1 MGYRAGVADDHD
13 LERFLTAQA
22 STYDA
27 ALAELRAGRKRTHWM
42 WFVFPQLRGLGRSET
57 ARFYGI
63 VSLAEARAYL
73 DHEVLGTRLV
83 QCAEALLPHEGKSAR
98 EIMGSPDDVKLRSSM
113 TLFAAVAGEGSVF
126 SEVLDRFFDGQPDPL
141 TLGALGT

>member
-63 VSLAEARAYL
+63 ASLAEARAYL

>member
-63 VSLAEARAYL
+63 ASLAEARAYL
-73 DHEVLGTRLV
+73 DHEVLGPRLV